1 MAGEVDLIARV
12 LFSEADKNPKRFEKD
27 ATAIAHIIKNRMA
40 RPERFGGSL
49 QEVVFA
55 PHQFSGVGSNE
66 WKKIDSGKMT
76 SEEQNIYKQAMR
88 IANGVFTGRTPDP
101 TGGADHYFNPK
112 LVKPSWSKKMSKT
125 YTSDAHDYYKE

>member
-1 MAGEVDLIARV
+1 MAGEVALGAKVI
-12 LFSEADKNPKRFEKD
+12 FSEADKNPKRFEKD
-27 ATAIAHIIKNRMA
+27 ATAIAHVVKNRMA

-66 WKKIDSGKMT
+66 WNKVDSGKMT
-76 SEEQNIYKQAMR
+76 TEEQNIYKQAMR
-88 IANGVFTGRTPDP
+88 IANGVMTGKIADS

-112 LVKPSWSKKMSKT
+112 IVKPSWSKKMKNT